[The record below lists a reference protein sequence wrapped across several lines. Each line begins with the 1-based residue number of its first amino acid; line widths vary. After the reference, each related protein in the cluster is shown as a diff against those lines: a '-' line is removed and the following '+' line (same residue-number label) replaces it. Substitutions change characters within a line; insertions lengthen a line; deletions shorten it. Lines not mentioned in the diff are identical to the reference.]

1 MIDIK
6 VYLLIGVL
14 MFSLGIYII
23 LSKKNAIMTL
33 VGIELIL
40 NATNVNLLAFSNYH
54 NHIDGQIFT
63 LFMMVIS
70 ATEVALALAI
80 IVKMY
85 KYFQNTNLDDFK
97 TLHS

>member
-1 MIDIK
+1 MTDIQI
-6 VYLLIGVL
+6 YLIIGVL
-14 MFSLGIYII
+14 MFSLGIYIA

-40 NATNVNLLAFSNYH
+40 NAANMNLLAFSNYH

-63 LFMMVIS
+63 LFIMVIA

-80 IVKMY
+80 IIKMY
-85 KYFQNTNLDDFK
+85 KYFQNTNLDEFK

>member
-1 MIDIK
+1 MIDIQI
-6 VYLLIGVL
+6 YILIGIL

-40 NATNVNLLAFSNYH
+40 NAANLNLLAFSNYH
-54 NHIDGQIFT
+54 NHTDGQIFS
-63 LFMMVIS
+63 LFVMVIA
-70 ATEVALALAI
+70 ATEVAIALALV
-80 IVKMY
+80 VKLY
-85 KYFQNTNLDDFK
+85 KHFQNTNLDDFK

>member
-1 MIDIK
+1 MTDIQI
-6 VYLLIGVL
+6 YLLIGVL

-23 LSKKNAIMTL
+23 LSRKNAIMTL

-40 NATNVNLLAFSNYH
+40 NAANVNLLAFSNYH
-54 NHIDGQIFT
+54 NHIDAQVFT
-63 LFMMVIS
+63 LFIMVIA

-80 IVKMY
+80 IIKMY
-85 KYFQNTNLDDFK
+85 KYFQNTNLDEFT